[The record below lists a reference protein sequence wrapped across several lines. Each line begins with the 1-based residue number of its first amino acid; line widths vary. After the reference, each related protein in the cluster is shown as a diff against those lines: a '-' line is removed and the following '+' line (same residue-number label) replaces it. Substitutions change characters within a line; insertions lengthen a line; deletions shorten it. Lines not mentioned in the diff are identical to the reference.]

1 MSNENPNQLD
11 RYYKN
16 HRGIVVH
23 VVRYDREKQR
33 VILCLMVVTTHSVN
47 LYSVLKRSTHVLS
60 NEVAR

>member
-23 VVRYDREKQR
+23 VVCYGRKKQHVIFMLDGCDVPQCEPVKKFREKYTR
-33 VILCLMVVTTHSVN
+33 AKGGLI
-47 LYSVLKRSTHVLS
+47 
-60 NEVAR
+60 

>member
-11 RYYKN
+11 RCYKN

-23 VVRYDREKQR
+23 VVRYDRENS
-33 VILCLMVVTTHSVN
+33 VSFLCLMVVTTPSVN

>member
-23 VVRYDREKQR
+23 VVRYDRE
-33 VILCLMVVTTHSVN
+33 
-47 LYSVLKRSTHVLS
+47 
-60 NEVAR
+60 

>member
-23 VVRYDREKQR
+23 VVRCMTEKSALF
-33 VILCLMVVTTHSVN
+33 LCLMVVTTHSVN
-47 LYSVLKRSTHVLS
+47 LYSVLKEKYTRIK
-60 NEVAR
+60 

>member
-33 VILCLMVVTTHSVN
+33 VIF
-47 LYSVLKRSTHVLS
+47 
-60 NEVAR
+60 

>member
-33 VILCLMVVTTHSVN
+33 VIFMLDGCDDPQCDHCN
-47 LYSVLKRSTHVLS
+47 DLKRNTPELNRSL
-60 NEVAR
+60 A

>member
-1 MSNENPNQLD
+1 MNNENPNQLD

-23 VVRYDREKQR
+23 VVRYDRENSALF
-33 VILCLMVVTTHSVN
+33 LCLMVVTTHSVN

>member
-33 VILCLMVVTTHSVN
+33 VIFMLDGCDDHSVN

>member
-33 VILCLMVVTTHSVN
+33 VIFMLDGCDDPSVN
-47 LYSVLKRSTHVLS
+47 LYSVLKRNTPELS
-60 NEVAR
+60 EALL

>member
-1 MSNENPNQLD
+1 MNNENPNQLD

-33 VILCLMVVTTHSVN
+33 VMMVVTTHSVN
-47 LYSVLKRSTHVLS
+47 LYSVLKRNIPKLS
-60 NEVAR
+60 EALL